1 MTDSPPAQPKL
12 EPDVLTSRQTPEGVA
27 LELRITADLAP
38 LAGHFPGLPIVPGVA
53 LVDWVIRFAARHAGF
68 RDDGGTRLQIK
79 FRRVLQPNC
88 DVTLTLHK
96 VSDRRI
102 RFEYRHLDTIYSS
115 GTVTSGDA

>member
-1 MTDSPPAQPKL
+1 MTTASSVPLKL
-12 EPDVLTSRQTPEGVA
+12 EPDVVAVRQTANGVA

-53 LVDWVIRFAARHAGF
+53 LVDWVVRFAVRHVGF
-68 RDDGGTRLQIK
+68 HDDGVARLQIK
-79 FRRVLQPNC
+79 FRRVLQPDC

-96 VSDRRI
+96 VSDRRV

-115 GTVTSGDA
+115 GTIASSDT